1 MNLRIQHILFLLGA
15 CLPLAPALSS
25 EVIDADP
32 DVDLVAAS
40 RDYKFI
46 IGVGSGIVRFDVQA
60 TLTDKRRNTDLF
72 VDLEGNFGLDERSD
86 IRTLY
91 GTYKFNSNHSLLFA
105 YFDVSRRSRFDL
117 SETYDEILG
126 ASASLEIRDDSRF
139 YYVNYGYTLFLE
151 NNNKITLIAGLH
163 GLDLRFS
170 AEGRGDFTF
179 DGETESE
186 RVIENADVFAPL
198 PLIGLNFRTSYTPEW
213 DLSTRVALVGGSYED
228 VEAEVFQGL
237 VFSRYQFSRHAG
249 LLLGLA
255 YFSAEVDIE
264 DSEELTEISYA
275 YDGAFIGL
283 HFRPLFSYNELV
295 GE

>member
-46 IGVGSGIVRFDVQA
+46 IGVGSGIVRFDV
-60 TLTDKRRNTDLF
+60 
-72 VDLEGNFGLDERSD
+72 FGLDERSD

-283 HFRPLFSYNELV
+283 HFAL
-295 GE
+295 